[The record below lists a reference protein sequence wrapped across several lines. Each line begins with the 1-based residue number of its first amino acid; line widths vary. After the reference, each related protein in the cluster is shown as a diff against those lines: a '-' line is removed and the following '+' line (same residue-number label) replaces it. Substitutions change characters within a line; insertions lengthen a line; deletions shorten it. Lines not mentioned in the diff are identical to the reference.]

1 MAEKEKKQKQEIPAM
16 RGTFAIR
23 GIVTTFDK
31 VEGFT
36 QETKKG
42 NTMRRIRF
50 NVSSSEG
57 NIHSLQLQA
66 FQTEYVYFSGR
77 EKQEN
82 GEEKNVVE
90 QVKWN
95 DRLKYRK
102 EGFTPI
108 DRISYGL
115 KKVVNPE
122 TNREENE
129 RHTKLTYDAIEDIY
143 NLLEVGM
150 SVYVRGNIQVEEY
163 TAQNGE
169 KRNTTRLIPTQ
180 ISLTGAPI
188 DFNAE
193 DFKEEAVFELGVIA
207 EDIEFSGTQEATV
220 TGLFIGNQRM
230 GRQTLVVR
238 NDESLKDNPDFDLEN
253 LLTGLRNVKAYN
265 KSYVYLTF
273 VGNMINAAN
282 RETVETEAISN
293 PFGFKDTHSPLRS
306 SGRGFR
312 REFLCT
318 GVVEE
323 LIDTDTY
330 TPENVDQF
338 ISQFINPK
346 QEFAD
351 ATPADDFAF

>member
-1 MAEKEKKQKQEIPAM
+1 MAEKEKRQKQEIPAM

-36 QETKKG
+36 QKTKTGKE
-42 NTMRRIRF
+42 MRRIRF
-50 NVSSSEG
+50 NVSSNEG

-66 FQTEYVYFSGR
+66 FQSENVYFSGR
-77 EKQEN
+77 EKQDN
-82 GEEKNVVE
+82 GEEKMVTE
-90 QVKWN
+90 QVAWN
-95 DRLKYRK
+95 DRLKYKK
-102 EGFTPI
+102 EGFLPI
-108 DRISYGL
+108 DRVSYGL
-115 KKVVNPE
+115 KKVVNPD
-122 TNREENE
+122 TNKEENE
-129 RHTKLTYDAIEDIY
+129 RHIKLTYDAIEDIY

-150 SVYVRGNIQVEEY
+150 SVYVRGNIQIEEY

-207 EDIEFSGTQEATV
+207 EDIEFSGTEEATI

-238 NDESLKDNPDFDLEN
+238 NDDSLKDNPNFDLAN
-253 LLTGLRNVKAYN
+253 LLNGLRSVKAY
-265 KSYVYLTF
+265 KPYVYVTF

-282 RETVETEAISN
+282 RETVETGAISN
-293 PFGFKDTHSPLRS
+293 PFGFKNTPSPLRS

-312 REFLCT
+312 REFLCS

-323 LIDTDTY
+323 LIDVDTY

-338 ISQFINPK
+338 IAQFINPK
-346 QEFAD
+346 NEFAD
-351 ATPADDFAF
+351 AAPADDFAF